1 MPTFIDKLKTNISDK
16 NSNLCVGIDID
27 KKYFNDNV
35 SLEEMMDY
43 SMMVVDATS
52 DLAAAYKPNLAF
64 FEEWGSKG
72 YYWLENLMKHI
83 GNDHVVIADAKRGD
97 IGNTGSHY
105 ANAFF
110 NHFNCDAITVSP
122 FMGEESIEP
131 FISTPS
137 KGAYVLCRT
146 SNKSSTFIQEDIY
159 SKVIS
164 LCEALN
170 SQQNI
175 GLVVGATNDDALMKV
190 RNSTDLPF
198 LIPGI
203 GAQGGDL
210 KEVCKFALN
219 DNIGIIVNSSRSI
232 IYASVDENFAIEAAK
247 QAMILQNEMKAIL
260 SERKQNS

>member
-1 MPTFIDKLKTNISDK
+1 MLSFIDKLKTNISDK

-27 KKYFNDNV
+27 KKYFKDNV
-35 SLEEMMDY
+35 SLDEMMDY

-83 GNDHVVIADAKRGD
+83 GNDHIVIADAKRGD
-97 IGNTGSHY
+97 IGNTGLHY

-122 FMGEESIEP
+122 YMGKESIEP
-131 FISTPS
+131 FISNAS

-146 SNKSSTFIQEDIY
+146 SNKSSTIIQEDIF

-170 SQQNI
+170 NQQNI

-210 KEVCKFALN
+210 QSVLKINEKNMDTTLINVSR
-219 DNIGIIVNSSRSI
+219 GIIFSGNKDYDSIRNS
-232 IYASVDENFAIEAAK
+232 AK
-247 QAMILQNEMKAIL
+247 QYLNQLRGFNG
-260 SERKQNS
+260 

>member
-1 MPTFIDKLKTNISDK
+1 MLSFIDKLKTNISDK

-35 SLEEMMDY
+35 SLDEMMDY

-97 IGNTGSHY
+97 IGNTGLHY

-122 FMGEESIEP
+122 YMGEESIEP
-131 FISTPS
+131 FISNPS

-175 GLVVGATNDDALMKV
+175 GLVVGATNDDALIKV

-203 GAQGGDL
+203 GAQGGNLDNVI
-210 KEVCKFALN
+210 KNGLN
-219 DNIGIIVNSSRSI
+219 NDVGILVNSSRGI
-232 IYASVDENFAIEAAK
+232 IYAGNDAQFASKARDAASIIQRHMAK
-247 QAMILQNEMKAIL
+247 YL
-260 SERKQNS
+260 